1 MSAVLVGTLLQGAF
15 TPSVAQADDLPKV
28 PASEKALSGH
38 TVKSLPRG
46 TGGQR
51 KVPAAAPRRA
61 WPKAGSA
68 MVTLR
73 PGAKSV
79 TRRAGTLPVSL
90 TAPAAKGAEKA
101 PAVKKA
107 ALTPLSGTA
116 TVRVLD
122 EAAARN
128 AGVEGLLFS
137 LRRGTDAQGAKVG
150 VSVDYS
156 AFAQSYG
163 GAYAARLKLVRLPAC
178 AVTTPQRPKCRTQQP
193 IDARN
198 DGSQLSGD
206 ISITGT
212 GPMMLAAT
220 TAAADGASS
229 DNGDYTASQL
239 SPSATWSTSLNSG
252 SFSWSYDMPV
262 PGVPGKFA
270 PSVGLSYSSGAI
282 DGRTS
287 ATNNQSSWAGDGFSL
302 WPGSIERSY
311 KSCAEDDVKN
321 ADGNKPGDM
330 CWAYDNATISFNGRA
345 GELIPTGTDTFRIKG
360 DDGTKIQRVH
370 GTTTDVRS
378 NGARDDEYWKV
389 TTTDGTQ
396 YFFGYNRLPGWA
408 SGKDT
413 TESTWTTPVYGD
425 DEGEPCHAATFADS
439 WCRQAYRWNLDY
451 AVDVHGNAIAYYYEK
466 ESNYYARNITAA
478 DETAYDRGGYLD
490 RIEYGLRKDAV
501 YSAKALAKVSFT
513 SAERCLPQTG
523 VTCDA
528 SKIDDQKF
536 YWYDTPWDLNC
547 KAGEDCTK
555 SASPSFWTRKRLTG
569 VTTQVLKSDGT
580 YTPIDTWTLDHRWGM
595 ADIDY
600 QLLLDSI
607 QHTGK
612 SATPEITLPKVT
624 FGYHQD
630 ANRLDIAGDDTAPFI
645 KERLSTIADESGG
658 QIDVNYS
665 AAACDAGDLPA
676 PQTNTTR
683 CYPVYF
689 TKSGDAGPTL
699 QWFNKYVV
707 ESVTETDRTNS
718 SPDMVTR
725 YDYLDGAAWH
735 YADDDGLTKEKY
747 KTWSQW
753 RGYGHIRERTGGQDP
768 VGMKSQTDHYFL
780 RGMDGDRKG
789 PSTADGTKS
798 VTVSDDN
805 GGTITDHDSAAGFEY
820 KTEEYSG
827 PSGRVLEK
835 TVSTPWHHQTASR
848 VRVWGTT
855 TANLTGTASVRT
867 WTSLDDG
874 VGDKWR
880 QTYRTNSYE
889 NTAGRVTQLEDFGDT
904 GTAADDQ
911 CTRTSY
917 VDNTTAW
924 ILTKPSRV
932 ETVAVKCAATPNR
945 AKDVLSDIRTAYD
958 GQAYDAAPTKGDPTR
973 IASLKSHNGTTAT
986 YLESGVT
993 YDTTYGRQLTSTD
1006 ITGTVTATQTG
1017 VPTRTDRSDGR
1028 TTTTVY
1034 DPTAGF
1040 PTTVTVTSPP
1050 ATPGTASTAQTS
1062 KTTYDTRRGL
1072 PVTVLDTNNKRTDTT
1087 YDALGRSLK
1096 IWLPNRSQAN
1106 NQTPN
1111 YEFDYTIT
1119 DGKPVAVATKTLT
1132 NDGGQRTSYTL
1143 YDGFLRAR
1151 QTQAPGPSGGRL
1163 INDVFYDERG
1173 LTAKVFAP
1181 YYNTGAPSTD
1191 LLKLDDALAVET
1203 QTWNTYDGLGRVTKS
1218 RQVAGNGDGG
1228 TVLATTST
1236 SYGGDRTTVTPPA
1249 GGTPSTTVT
1258 DARGRTTDLLQYDA
1272 ATPTGTP
1279 SATHYDYDPAGR
1291 LSAVTDSV
1299 GNQWSYSYDQRG
1311 NKIGAKDPDKGE
1323 TTYTYDDRN
1332 QLLTS
1337 TDDREPKQTITHVYD
1352 GLGRELETHDG
1363 TATGPLL
1370 TKHVWDPAGYEGQLS
1385 TATRYVGGVSGS
1397 AYTTT
1402 YSLYD
1407 TLYRANRVTTT
1418 IPSSEG
1424 ALAGAYQSNIKYNF
1438 DGTVQSSSYPAVGSL
1453 AAEVLTPTY
1462 DDVLRPVTLSG
1473 TGGVTYITGTTYSY
1487 TGKPLQFTYQSGGKK
1502 TQVNNSYQWG
1512 TQRLYNTRVDRE
1524 GVPGVDKS
1532 STFGYDEAGN
1542 ITSISDVSRDG
1553 TDNQCFR
1560 YDHLGRLTEA
1570 WAQGATGC
1578 SATAGSL
1585 LGGPAPYWQSYTY
1598 DATGNRRTETL
1609 HDNTGDAAKDVKRT
1623 YDYPAPKS
1631 PRPHGLTQVTTAGPG
1646 GTAID
1651 TYSYDRVGNTR
1662 TRTIGGDQQTLDWD
1676 AEGHLSKVTEGTKTT
1691 SYVYDADGNRLIRR
1705 TDADT
1710 TLYLGST
1717 EVTVAKAATTA
1728 KATRYY
1734 DLGGGNQAI
1743 RTDDGKLSFLIG
1755 DHHGTSELAVNATD
1769 LSMQQRRSTP
1779 FGAARG
1785 QAPTSWP
1792 GQRGFI
1798 GGTDDTT
1805 TGLVHLGAREYDTTT
1820 GRFISVDPVMD
1831 SADPQQM
1838 NGYSYT
1844 ENNPVTYKDPTG
1856 RTKCDAEPELC
1867 GKKDNRC
1874 NSACV
1879 KKNIEKVNK
1888 ANKAT
1893 EEYFRKKEQKKAQ
1906 KLYDYFFKPSKCVG
1920 NPSGLPKYDVCYT
1933 QAEIDSD
1940 KQLLK
1945 TVMSALGDMTMLEP
1959 WYQCAFNHN
1968 QDKCDTLGLAMST
1981 GDAGAIARG
1990 GMRFISAMS
1999 KAGRVLCS
2007 FTSSTRVLMKGGRTK
2022 QIGKIKPGDKVEAAD
2037 PKTGKH
2043 KGTRTVTAQG
2053 GHRDTDLV
2061 DLRIRDEQGRTVTIP
2076 TTFKHPF
2083 WDATAHAWIPAGE
2096 LTAGHD
2102 LSTAEDGHV
2111 RLVGVRNRA
2120 GAGDMYN
2127 LTVEELH
2134 TYYVLAGSTP
2144 VLVHNCDLAL
2154 GWRTM
2159 GTGEWAESKGYTHML
2174 ANPDDGWKFPV
2185 ERMIGDP
2192 NVTLRVN
2199 ITGWETDFEGAVRN
2213 GLRGGLATE
2222 LEMSWIA
2229 RAVANGQ
2236 RSWNTVHFYEVGP
2249 GGKSAPAPRPAEPD
2263 WSTFG
2268 KLDPV
2273 RSPFT
2278 MCRCEGSVA
2287 WDE

>member
-1 MSAVLVGTLLQGAF
+1 MTVSAVLVGTLLQGAF
-15 TPSVAQADDLPKV
+15 TPSEAQADDMPGI

-38 TVKSLPRG
+38 TVKSLPWG
-46 TGGQR
+46 TDGKR
-51 KVPAAAPRRA
+51 KVPAVAPRHT
-61 WPKAGSA
+61 WPKPGSA
-68 MVTLR
+68 TVTLR
-73 PGAKSV
+73 PGKKAV

-90 TAPAAKGAEKA
+90 TAPPAKKTPAAKKA
-101 PAVKKA
+101 PTA
-107 ALTPLSGTA
+107 LSGAA

-122 EAAARN
+122 AKAARK

-137 LRRGTDAQGAKVG
+137 VRRGTGAQGSEVG
-150 VSVDYS
+150 VSVDTS
-156 AFAQSYG
+156 TFAQAYG

-178 AVTTPQRPKCRTQQP
+178 AATTPQRAQCRTQQP
-193 IDARN
+193 VDAGN
-198 DGSQLSGD
+198 DGTKLSGD
-206 ISITGT
+206 VSIAGAE
-212 GPMMLAAT
+212 PMMLAAT

-229 DNGDYTASQL
+229 DHGDYTASQL

-270 PSVGLSYSSGAI
+270 PSVGLSYSSGGI

-287 ATNNQSSWAGDGFSL
+287 STNNQSSWAGDGFNL

-311 KSCAEDDVKN
+311 KGCADDDVKN

-345 GELIPTGTDTFRIKG
+345 GELIPDGTNTFRIKG
-360 DDGTKIQRVH
+360 DDGTKVQRVY

-378 NGARDDEYWKV
+378 NGARNDEYWKV
-389 TTTDGTQ
+389 TTTDGAQ

-413 TESTWTTPVYGD
+413 TDSTLTTPVYGD

-451 AVDVHGNAIAYYYEK
+451 AVDVHGNAIAYYYK
-466 ESNYYARNITAA
+466 RESNYYARNLTAA

-490 RIEYGLRKDAV
+490 RIEYGLRKDTV
-501 YSAKALAKVSFT
+501 YSAKALAKVTFA

-528 SKIDDQKF
+528 STIDDQKF

-547 KAGEDCTK
+547 KSGEDCIK

-580 YTPIDTWTLDHRWGM
+580 YAPIDTWTLGHRWGM

-645 KERLSTIADESGG
+645 KERLSTVADESGG

-665 AAACDAGDLPA
+665 AAACDAGNLPT

-689 TKSGDAGPTL
+689 TKSGDPDPTL

-707 ESVTETDRTNS
+707 ESVTETDRTKS

-753 RGYGHIRERTGGQDP
+753 RGYAHVRERTGGQDP
-768 VGMKSQTDHYFL
+768 VGMKSQTDHWFL
-780 RGMDGDRKG
+780 RGMDGDRAA
-789 PSTADGTKS
+789 PSGGTKS
-798 VTVSDDN
+798 ATVSDDS

-827 PSGRVLEK
+827 PGGRVLEK

-874 VGDKWR
+874 AGAKWR
-880 QTYRTNSYE
+880 QTYLTNTFE
-889 NTAGRVTQLEDFGDT
+889 NTAGRVTRLEDFGDT
-904 GTAADDQ
+904 TTAADDQ
-911 CTRTSY
+911 CSRTTY

-924 ILTKPSRV
+924 ILNKPSRV
-932 ETVAVKCAATPNR
+932 ETVAVKCDATPDR

-958 GQAYDAAPTKGDPTR
+958 GQAYDTAPTKGDPTR
-973 IASLKSHNGTTAT
+973 IASLKSHDGTTAT

-1006 ITGTVTATQTG
+1006 LTGTVTATGTG
-1017 VPTRTDRSDGR
+1017 TSARTSRTDGR
-1028 TTTTVY
+1028 TTTTAY
-1034 DPTAGF
+1034 TPTTGF
-1040 PTTVTVTSPP
+1040 PTSVTVTTPP

-1062 KTTYDTRRGL
+1062 TTTYDTLRGL
-1072 PVTVLDTNNKRTDTT
+1072 PVTVLDTNNRRTDRT
-1087 YDALGRSLK
+1087 YDALGRSLR
-1096 IWLPNRSQAN
+1096 IWLPNRSKAN

-1119 DGKPVAVATKTLT
+1119 DGKPVAVATKTLK

-1143 YDGFLRAR
+1143 YDGFLRTR
-1151 QTQAPGPSGGRL
+1151 QTQGPGPSGGRL

-1173 LTAKVFAP
+1173 LTAKAFAP
-1181 YYNTGAPSTD
+1181 YYNTGAPSTE
-1191 LLKLDDALAVET
+1191 LLRLDNALAVET

-1218 RQVAGNGDGG
+1218 QQVAGNGDGG

-1279 SATHYDYDPAGR
+1279 STTHYDYDPAGR
-1291 LSAVTDSV
+1291 LAAVTDPV
-1299 GNQWSYSYDQRG
+1299 GNQWTYGYDQRG
-1311 NKIGAKDPDKGE
+1311 NKTRVNDPDKGE

-1332 QLLTS
+1332 QLITS
-1337 TDDREPKQTITHVYD
+1337 TDAREPKQTITHVYD

-1370 TKHVWDPAGYEGQLS
+1370 TKRVWDPAGYEGKPAS
-1385 TATRYVGGVSGS
+1385 ATRYVGGASGS

-1402 YSLYD
+1402 YNIYD
-1407 TLYRANRVTTT
+1407 TLYRPNRVTTT

-1424 ALAGAYQSNIKYNF
+1424 ALAGAYQSNIKYNL
-1438 DGTVQSSSYPAVGSL
+1438 DGTVESSSYPAAGSL
-1453 AAEVLTPTY
+1453 AADVLTPTY
-1462 DDVLRPVTLSG
+1462 DDVLRPVALTG
-1473 TGGVTYITGTTYSY
+1473 TGDVTYVTGTAYSY

-1502 TQVNNSYQWG
+1502 TQVTNTYQWG
-1512 TQRLYNTRVDRE
+1512 TQRLDNTRVDRE

-1542 ITSISDVSRDG
+1542 VTSISDVSRDG

-1560 YDHLGRLTEA
+1560 HDHLGRLTEA

-1585 LGGPAPYWQSYTY
+1585 LGGPAPYWQSFTY

-1609 HDNTGDAAKDVKRT
+1609 HDTTGDATKDVKRT
-1623 YDYPAPKS
+1623 YEYPAPKS

-1651 TYSYDRVGNTR
+1651 TYTYDTVGNTH
-1662 TRTIGGDQQTLDWD
+1662 TRTIGGDKQTLDWD
-1676 AEGHLSKVTEGTKTT
+1676 AEGHLAKVTEGTKTT
-1691 SYVYDADGNRLIRR
+1691 SFVYDVDGNRLIRR

-1717 EVTVAKAATTA
+1717 EITLAKGATTA

-1755 DHHGTSELAVNATD
+1755 DHHGTSELAVDATD
-1769 LSMQQRRSTP
+1769 LSMRQRRSTP

-1785 QAPTSWP
+1785 QAPASWP
-1792 GQRGFI
+1792 GQKGFI

-1805 TGLVHLGAREYDTTT
+1805 TGLTHLGAREYDVTT

-1844 ENNPVTYKDPTG
+1844 ENNPVTYSDPTG
-1856 RTKCDAEPELC
+1856 RTKCDVNPELC
-1867 GKKDNRC
+1867 GRKDNSC
-1874 NSACV
+1874 DSACV

-1893 EEYFRKKEQKKAQ
+1893 EEYFRKKRQKEAQ
-1906 KLYDYFFKPSKCVG
+1906 KLYDYFFKPSKCFG
-1920 NPSGLPKYDVCYT
+1920 NPVLPLAKYDTCYT
-1933 QAEIDSD
+1933 QAEIDND

-1945 TVMSALGDMTMLEP
+1945 TVMSAFGDMTMLEP
-1959 WYQCAFNHN
+1959 WYQCAFNDN

-1990 GMRFISAMS
+1990 ATRFIGAMS

-2007 FTSSTRVLMKGGRTK
+2007 FTPSTRVLMKDGRTK

-2037 PKTGKH
+2037 PKTGRH
-2043 KGTRTVTAQG
+2043 KGPRTVTAQG
-2053 GHRDTDLV
+2053 SHRDTDLV
-2061 DLRIRDEQGRTVTIP
+2061 DLRIRDKQGRTVTVP

-2083 WDATAHAWIPAGE
+2083 WDATAQAWIPAGE
-2096 LTAGHD
+2096 LTVGHD
-2102 LSTAEDGHV
+2102 LSTAEDGDV
-2111 RLVGVRNRA
+2111 RLVGVRHRA
-2120 GAGDMYN
+2120 GAAEMFN

-2154 GWRTM
+2154 GWRTK
-2159 GTGEWAESKGYTHML
+2159 GTGEWAEANGYTHML

-2192 NVTLRVN
+2192 NVTLHVN
-2199 ITGWETDFEGAVRN
+2199 VTGWEKTKFEGAARN
-2213 GLRGGLATE
+2213 GLKGGLATE

-2236 RSWNTVHFYEVGP
+2236 RSWDSVHFYRANSDGEIVP
-2249 GGKSAPAPRPAEPD
+2249 LSRSAEPD

-2278 MCRCEGSVA
+2278 MCRCEGSVP